1 MSRGR
6 KANPA
11 LIGIFVL
18 GAAILALAAVAIL
31 GSGRFFAQRQA
42 FVCFFP
48 GSVEGLN
55 PGAPVKVRGVQIGQ
69 VTEMLLR
76 YREQNLDQAL
86 VRLPVFIE
94 VDERR
99 LLQLG
104 ATRAHAI
111 GTKEGLEELVKL
123 GLRAR
128 LETQSLV
135 TGVLYVGLDFFP
147 DTEVVRV
154 LPVDGPDLEIP
165 TVPTTLEKVFASFEK
180 VMRRIDA
187 IDIDALMTSA
197 RNALDGV
204 SQLTR
209 SPDLERSIAEL
220 HKTLASIR
228 GVTDSLQPQVQP
240 TMKDLRA
247 ALAQAKIALEGLD
260 KSLVSVQRLVE
271 PSAPFVVD
279 FSRTLAEV
287 GDAARSIRVLADELD
302 RKPNSLIFGR

>member
-11 LIGIFVL
+11 IIGVFVL
-18 GAAILALAAVAIL
+18 GAAVLALAAVAIL
-31 GSGRFFAQRQA
+31 GSGRFFAKRQS
-42 FVCFFP
+42 FVCFFS

-55 PGAPVKVRGVQIGQ
+55 PGAPVKFRGVQIGQ

-76 YREQNLDQAL
+76 YGEETLDLA
-86 VRLPVFIE
+86 RTRIPVFIE
-94 VDERR
+94 IDEKR
-99 LLQLG
+99 LVQLG
-104 ATRAHAI
+104 STRAV
-111 GTKEGLEELVKL
+111 GVTKEGLDELIKI

-135 TGVLYVGLDFFP
+135 TGVLYVGLDFSP

-154 LPVDGPDLEIP
+154 LPIDGPDLEIP
-165 TVPTTLEKVFASFEK
+165 TIPTTLEKVFASFEK
-180 VMRRIDA
+180 VMHRVD
-187 IDIDALMTSA
+187 DIDLEGLVTSA

-220 HKTLASIR
+220 HETLASIHR
-228 GVTDSLQPQVQP
+228 VTGALEPQVQP

-247 ALAQAKIALEGLD
+247 ALVQAKTALEGLD

-271 PSAPFVVD
+271 PSAPFMVD
-279 FSRTLAEV
+279 FSRALTEV

-302 RKPNSLIFGR
+302 RKPNSILFGR